1 MQSFEIFVFFV
12 CNWMSQKLD
21 NVPAL
26 ILAIKCSW
34 PSITVF
40 ATDSHLLLWVVFDS
54 LTWSK
59 YKCYGMENVRNK
71 IQVGVGKPI
80 VRKEQRILQN

>member
-1 MQSFEIFVFFV
+1 
-12 CNWMSQKLD
+12 MSQKLD
-21 NVPAL
+21 IVPAP

-40 ATDSHLLLWVVFDS
+40 ATDSHLLLWVVFNS

-59 YKCYGMENVRNK
+59 YQYYGMKNVRNE
-71 IQVGVGKPI
+71 IQFGGGKPI
-80 VRKEQRILQN
+80 VGKEWRILQN